1 MAGGRLPA
9 YMDIK
14 KPPDTA
20 GDHPAPPQA
29 FCVNRETQPLE
40 GVDDAQSGNLSWRTL
55 ISADRSPSA
64 ELTVGVAD
72 FPPHGRLNLHWHAPA
87 EFYYGLSGEGTV
99 TANGVPLKIAKGIAV
114 FIPGNT
120 EHGVEAG
127 AEGLSI
133 LYGFAH
139 RAFRDIVYHY
149 TQTPP
154 ESPS

>member
-1 MAGGRLPA
+1 
-9 YMDIK
+9 MDTK
-14 KPPDTA
+14 KPPDA
-20 GDHPAPPQA
+20 DHLAAPRA
-29 FCVNRETQPLE
+29 FCVNQETQPLE
-40 GVDDAQSGNLSWRTL
+40 GVDDEQSGNLSWRTL
-55 ISADRSPSA
+55 ISADRTPSA

-99 TANGVPLKIAKGIAV
+99 TANGVPLKIAKGVAV

-127 AEGLSI
+127 AAGLSI

-139 RAFRDIVYHY
+139 RAFHDIVYHY
-149 TQTPP
+149 AQTLPV
-154 ESPS
+154 SPS